1 MSEDLLPQA
10 AVHLNKQL
18 NSGMPTSNPD
28 NERIQRNE
36 TYFLFNIPIDMTYP
50 FTSKAQEDHG
60 GLDCAGGP
68 KRLAHGRVGPII
80 LLVLYDKLCTLHAS
94 PVPASTNG
102 T

>member
-68 KRLAHGRVGPII
+68 KRLAHGRAFHHNATEKRD
-80 LLVLYDKLCTLHAS
+80 LRLRKCEM
-94 PVPASTNG
+94 VPAWVSIE
-102 T
+102 